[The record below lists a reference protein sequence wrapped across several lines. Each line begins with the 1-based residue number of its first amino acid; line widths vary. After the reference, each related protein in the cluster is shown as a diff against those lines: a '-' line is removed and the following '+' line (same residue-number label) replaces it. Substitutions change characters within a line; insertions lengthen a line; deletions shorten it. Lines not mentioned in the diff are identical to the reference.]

1 MTSTL
6 LSERLEREPLIN
18 KPLFPILL
26 VVIVPLLFYISPAPD
41 GLSVQ
46 GWHLCGLFITT
57 ILGLIFKPFPAPVIL
72 LSVIA
77 VIGITGGNTK
87 LVLSGYSSTTTWI
100 VFSALIM
107 SNAILV
113 TGLGKRIG
121 YILIDKFGRT
131 TLGLGYVLA
140 MLDLIVAPCTPSITA
155 RAGGLVFSVAKS
167 ISASLNSYPDSGA
180 RKIGSYLM
188 MNSFLNTKS
197 TAYVFLTAAA
207 PNLMVLPF
215 MKDILGVEMTWVSW
229 FASTVVPGMVMLL
242 LTPLIIYLIYPPEE
256 KTIDNKRIAE
266 EGLQELGTLSKRE
279 KVLSVICILALAGW
293 VLGSIFHL
301 SAAVV
306 AIAAFMLMI
315 ICGVMSWDD
324 VLQAK
329 GAWTVLVWF
338 GGIIGLSA
346 SLKAEGF
353 FSWLGSLMSHL
364 VSVGTNATMALM
376 LIILCSVLVRYF
388 MVSGSA
394 YVVSMVPVFFT
405 LGLMMGISPSLLAI
419 ALSCSTIYGS
429 GITHYS
435 SAAGPIIFSENYV
448 PLKHWWAVGAV
459 ITFANYAVN
468 MTLGLWWWN
477 LLGL

>member
-6 LSERLEREPLIN
+6 MSERLVQEPFIN
-18 KPLFPILL
+18 KKLLSILL
-26 VVIVPLLFYISPAPD
+26 VVIVPLLFYASPAPE

-46 GWHLCGLFITT
+46 GWHLFGLFIAT

-72 LSVIA
+72 LSVIS
-77 VIGITGGNTK
+77 VIGLTGGNTK

-121 YILIDKFGRT
+121 YILIDKFGKTSLR
-131 TLGLGYVLA
+131 LGYVLA
-140 MLDLIVAPCTPSITA
+140 MLDFIIAPCTPSITA
-155 RAGGLVFSVAKS
+155 RAGGIVFSVAKS

-207 PNLMVLPF
+207 PNLLILPF
-215 MKDILGVEMTWVSW
+215 IKDILGVDLTWTSW
-229 FASTVVPGMVMLL
+229 FIGAVVPGIVMLL
-242 LTPLIIYLIYPPEE
+242 LTPLIIYLVYPPEE
-256 KTIDNKRIAE
+256 KKIDNKRIAK
-266 EGLQELGTLSKRE
+266 EGLEELGAFSRRE
-279 KVLSVICILALAGW
+279 KVLGIIFILALAGW
-293 VLGSIFHL
+293 VMGSIFHL

-306 AIAAFMLMI
+306 AIAAFMLMLL
-315 ICGVMSWDD
+315 CGVMSWDE

-338 GGIIGLSA
+338 GGVIGLSA

-353 FSWLGSLMSHL
+353 FSWLGSLMNHL
-364 VSVGTNATMALM
+364 ASADTNTTLAFMM
-376 LIILCSVLVRYF
+376 IVLCSVLVRYF
-388 MVSGSA
+388 IVSGSA
-394 YVVSMVPVFFT
+394 YVVSMIPVFFT
-405 LGLMMGISPSLLAI
+405 LGLMMGVSPGQLAI
-419 ALSCSTIYGS
+419 ALACSAIYGS

-448 PLKHWWAVGAV
+448 PLKNWWTVGAV
-459 ITFANYAVN
+459 VTFINYAIN

-477 LLGL
+477 ILGL